1 MIVDDG
7 GNCDAMMLLLLL
19 TMMLLLLLLLLVL
32 YLFRLSSRGGPA
44 DALKTR
50 REHGAN
56 TDMK

>member
-19 TMMLLLLLLLLVL
+19 TMMLLLLLLLVL